1 MRNFAADRMRNFA
14 CGVFVFVLVGIAGL
28 PAGAQTNNAQTN
40 NAQTNSAKPQGIT
53 VRDAAAIRGV
63 IEAQLGAFAKD
74 DAALAFSYAAPE
86 IQSQFGNAQTFM
98 RMVKTGY
105 PAVYRPA
112 SVTFLKPER
121 TEEETWQ
128 AVQLSD
134 AEGQVWIA
142 TYRMQ
147 LQKGQLWRINGC
159 TLEKSAGRVT

>member
-1 MRNFAADRMRNFA
+1 MRNLVY
-14 CGVFVFVLVGIAGL
+14 GVFVSLLLGIAPL
-28 PAGAQTNNAQTN
+28 LVSAQTSNGK
-40 NAQTNSAKPQGIT
+40 SPGIPA
-53 VRDAAAIRGV
+53 RDAAAIRSV
-63 IEAQLGAFAKD
+63 IEAQLNAFAKD

-121 TEEETWQ
+121 AEDETWQ

-142 TYRMQ
+142 SYRMQ
-147 LQKGQLWRINGC
+147 LQKSKLWRINGC